1 MWVLIDYKE
10 HIILPQVIITVIVAR
25 YSVETRDFPL
35 ASLPS
40 GSGALARKISG
51 SEILYAINRSI
62 ILLIFLRSDSI

>member
-40 GSGALARKISG
+40 GALARKISG

-62 ILLIFLRSDSI
+62 ILLIFF